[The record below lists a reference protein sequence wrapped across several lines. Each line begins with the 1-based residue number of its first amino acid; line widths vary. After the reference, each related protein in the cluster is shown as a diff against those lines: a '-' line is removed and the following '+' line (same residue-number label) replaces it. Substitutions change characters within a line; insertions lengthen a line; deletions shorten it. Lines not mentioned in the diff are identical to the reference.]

1 MTLRGW
7 PGFWASGASAKKD
20 LFRISVHICICAVVV
35 FYPRATRAHGRGV
48 ISSTNTSGRRLP
60 DYLQICI
67 LVYMYTHHVNVI
79 HIHIN
84 YHKSVHV
91 SSIRTQLQNG
101 KKKINNQNQPTLTF
115 IFGGKVI
122 NCIGSLLELL
132 NEMILWYWYFY
143 TVNSKLY

>member
-1 MTLRGW
+1 MYESIPHLITQPPDTASTVTLRGW

-79 HIHIN
+79 HICT
-84 YHKSVHV
+84 HKLS
-91 SSIRTQLQNG
+91 
-101 KKKINNQNQPTLTF
+101 
-115 IFGGKVI
+115 
-122 NCIGSLLELL
+122 
-132 NEMILWYWYFY
+132 
-143 TVNSKLY
+143 